1 MRCKG
6 FLFDLDGT
14 LVDSLPAVERAWSNW
29 ARRHGLSPE
38 EVLAFIHGKQAITSL
53 RHFMAGKSEAD
64 IAAEFTR
71 LEHIEA
77 TETEGITALPGAIA
91 LLNHLNKAGIP
102 WAIVTSGSMPVAR
115 ARHKIA
121 GLPAPEV
128 FVTAER
134 VKRGKPEP
142 DAYLLGAQLLG
153 LAPQECVVVEDA
165 PAGVLSGLAAG
176 CHVIAVNAPA
186 DTPRLNEVDLV
197 LHSLE
202 QITRPNSQMAM
213 LLFSETPDHDL
224 APSRRGFFMAESSYP
239 PQLTRISCER

>member
-1 MRCKG
+1 MPEGVSMQCKG

-14 LVDSLPAVERAWSNW
+14 LVDSLPAVERAWCNW
-29 ARRHGLSPE
+29 ADRFNLDHD
-38 EVLAFIHGKQAITSL
+38 EVLGFIHGKQAITSL
-53 RHFMAGKSEAD
+53 RHFMPGKSEAE

-71 LEHIEA
+71 LEQIEA
-77 TETEGITALPGAIA
+77 TETAGITALPGAMD
-91 LLNHLNKAGIP
+91 LLNHLNNAGIP

-115 ARHKIA
+115 ARHQVA

-153 LAPQECVVVEDA
+153 LAPQECAVVEDA
-165 PAGVLSGLAAG
+165 PAGVLAAG

-186 DTPRLNEVDLV
+186 DTPRLKDVDFV
-197 LHSLE
+197 LDSLT
-202 QITRPNSQMAM
+202 QLSVAKQPNGNVVVVRK
-213 LLFSETPDHDL
+213 T
-224 APSRRGFFMAESSYP
+224 
-239 PQLTRISCER
+239 

>member
-1 MRCKG
+1 MKLTKSLMPEGASVQCKG

-14 LVDSLPAVERAWSNW
+14 LVDSLPAVERAWCNW
-29 ARRHGLSPE
+29 ADRFGLNHD
-38 EVLAFIHGKQAITSL
+38 EVLGFIHGKQAITSL
-53 RHFMAGKSEAD
+53 RHFMPGKSDAE

-77 TETEGITALPGAIA
+77 TETDGITALPGAIE

-102 WAIVTSGSMPVAR
+102 WAIVTSGPMPVAR
-115 ARHKIA
+115 ARHRVA

-153 LAPQECVVVEDA
+153 LAPQECTVVEDA

-176 CHVIAVNAPA
+176 CHVIAVNAPS
-186 DTPRLNEVDLV
+186 DTPRLDEVDFSLT
-197 LHSLE
+197 SLE
-202 QITRPNSQMAM
+202 QISVTKQPNGNVVVVRN
-213 LLFSETPDHDL
+213 T
-224 APSRRGFFMAESSYP
+224 
-239 PQLTRISCER
+239 